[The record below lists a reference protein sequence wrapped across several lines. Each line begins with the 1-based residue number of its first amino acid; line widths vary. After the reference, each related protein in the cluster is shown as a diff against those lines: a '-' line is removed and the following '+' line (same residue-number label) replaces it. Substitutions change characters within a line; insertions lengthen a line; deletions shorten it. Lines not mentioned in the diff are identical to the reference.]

1 MFKIT
6 PVGDTAEALA
16 LSEGAGLPYFK
27 GTFYYKMFDMESGE
41 LMGFSVFEIH
51 KDMGEIL
58 ALYEVEGKDDFEAM
72 FIMGRA
78 TLNFI
83 DLCGV
88 HRALCLDES
97 IDKILAKAIG
107 FTPNSDGVL
116 EMDLT
121 HFFEHPCAHKH

>member
-1 MFKIT
+1 MLKVL
-6 PVGDTAEALA
+6 PVQSKEEQKNICEACGIPFDADLLA
-16 LSEGAGLPYFK
+16 YAA
-27 GTFYYKMFDMESGE
+27 TVDGE
-41 LMGFSVFEIH
+41 LVGACQFSIKSDGGRIH
-51 KDMGEIL
+51 NI
-58 ALYEVEGKDDFEAM
+58 AAAQGKDDFEAM

-88 HRALCLDES
+88 HRAFCLDES

-107 FTPNSDGVL
+107 FAPNSDGVL

-121 HFFEHPCAHKH
+121 HFFEHPCSHNH

>member
-27 GTFYYKMFDMESGE
+27 GAFYYKMFDMESGE

-51 KDMGEIL
+51 KNMGEIL

-72 FIMGRA
+72 FILGRQ

-83 DLCGV
+83 DLCGT
-88 HRALCLDES
+88 HLCKATDTYASERMLS
-97 IDKILAKAIG
+97 AIG
-107 FTPNSDGVL
+107 FQKQESGDFLIHLEGMFDG
-116 EMDLT
+116 
-121 HFFEHPCAHKH
+121 HCGNH